1 MHIGSIVDF
10 ALEHIE
16 RAIITGQLEPG
27 QQIKEEEIASALG
40 VSRPPIREAFK
51 ILETMG
57 LVVRKP
63 RRGVFVVEITEWDAW
78 EIYTLKAEL
87 YALATRQAFP
97 HLTADHL
104 KRMGDIVESMKACV
118 AGDPPDI
125 LRYQDLNTAF
135 HGVMVELT
143 GHQRLNGLISILH
156 KQVQWFSYR
165 SLSDSDRLKK
175 SCHNHECIYAAII
188 SGNEQETV
196 RLTREHVLVGFES
209 SKLERPMKKSDPPAL
224 ANGVPPGVADGMRL
238 LGV

>member
-27 QQIKEEEIASALG
+27 QQIKEEEIASVLG

-51 ILETMG
+51 ILETTG

-87 YALATRQAFP
+87 YALATQQAFP
-97 HLTADHL
+97 HVTSEHL
-104 KRMGDIVESMKACV
+104 DRMGVMIESMKACI
-118 AGDPPDI
+118 AKEPADI
-125 LRYQDLNTAF
+125 LRYQDLNTGF
-135 HGVMVELT
+135 HGVLVELT
-143 GHQRLNGLISILH
+143 GHQRLRNLIGILH

-165 SLSDSDRLKK
+165 SLSDPERLKR
-175 SCHNHECIYAAII
+175 SCDNHCRIYSALLA
-188 SGNEQETV
+188 GDEQETI
-196 RLTREHVLVGFES
+196 RLTREHVLLGFEN
-209 SKLERPMKKSDPPAL
+209 SKLERPVKPETTTSDKDAASAA
-224 ANGVPPGVADGMRL
+224 ANGMGL